1 MTTDS
6 GIVTAI
12 EGVAV
17 EGPKNHRQI
26 TQPCKTTNCTK
37 HTDGAIVLRIFI
49 ARACG
54 SIFLH
59 MVSEP
64 VKMEKKRKK
73 DAPITILCF
82 EVKQ

>member
-17 EGPKNHRQI
+17 DGPQNNYQI
-26 TQPCKTTNCTK
+26 TQPCKTTNCSK
-37 HTDGAIVLRIFI
+37 HTDGAIILRIWI

-54 SIFLH
+54 SIVLH
-59 MVSEP
+59 MVSRP
-64 VKMEKKRKK
+64 AKMGKKKKKRCTCYNTV
-73 DAPITILCF
+73 I
-82 EVKQ
+82 

>member
-37 HTDGAIVLRIFI
+37 HTDGAIILRIWI

-64 VKMEKKRKK
+64 VKMEKKKEKK
-73 DAPITILCF
+73 MHLLQYCALR
-82 EVKQ
+82 